1 MNTRYYKVLLSE
13 TFVSQNFFL
22 WRFVMSVAIIILS
35 CVDYL
40 TTVFERT
47 KNEVDA
53 LWEISLRVS
62 RHFSIGTNPKFIQ

>member
-13 TFVSQNFFL
+13 TFVSQNLFL